1 MKRWSVCLL
10 LLFCAHLFAAPVW
23 AFNKPLAPHTR
34 GNLHP
39 HVLRTNT
46 YSLNAR
52 NVKALAQHGKDLWM
66 GTSMG
71 LIRYDTGSVENY
83 QVFDNTNGLLSNG
96 IFSISMDPAGRPW
109 IGTYGG
115 GLSVLDDS
123 GWVNFNTPHGLLD
136 SFVYDLHFSQ
146 GDLWIATWS
155 GVNRV
160 RGDLFARDSWKS
172 FTVENTNGGLIDNWV
187 YGIEVDKK
195 GRIWFGTESGI
206 SMLDDGKWRKW
217 NHENGLGAQHGEV
230 REDNLAV
237 MSPFT
242 GEHHTE
248 HSAPA
253 LPNTS
258 TLDYRPNYVVSFL
271 LDHKDRLWIGTWG
284 GGLSVLDTR
293 TFTFRNFT
301 QQNGLP
307 GNYILALKEG
317 PFGDLWIGSNAGLSR
332 FDGEIFENFGRINGL
347 SGGFVFSIE
356 FGPGHSLWIGGH
368 QGVDRLR
375 LDPSARDPGR
385 L

>member
-1 MKRWSVCLL
+1 MKRCSICLL
-10 LLFCAHLFAAPVW
+10 ILFGAHLFTASVW
-23 AFNKPLAPHTR
+23 AFTKPLAPRTR
-34 GNLHP
+34 GDLHP
-39 HVLRTNT
+39 HVLTVNT

-52 NVKALAQHGKDLWM
+52 NVKALAQHGKTLWM

-71 LIRYDTGSVENY
+71 LIRYDTHSIENY
-83 QVFDNTNGLLSNG
+83 QVFDNKNGLLSNG

-123 GWVNFNTPHGLLD
+123 EWVNFNTPQGLLD
-136 SFVYDLHFSQ
+136 SFVYDLHFIQ

-160 RGDLFARDSWKS
+160 RGDLFARESWES
-172 FTVENTNGGLIDNWV
+172 FTVENTDGGLIDNWV
-187 YGIEVDKK
+187 YGIEADKK
-195 GRIWFGTESGI
+195 GRIWFGTESGV
-206 SMLDDGKWRKW
+206 SMLTDGKWRKW
-217 NHENGLGAQHGEV
+217 SHEDGLGAPHREV
-230 REDNLAV
+230 KEDNLAV

-248 HSAPA
+248 HSAPT

-258 TLDYRPNYVVSFL
+258 SLDYRPNYVVSFL
-271 LDHKDRLWIGTWG
+271 LDRKDRLWIGTWG
-284 GGLSVLDTR
+284 GGLSVLDTK

-307 GNYILALKEG
+307 GNYILSLKEG

-332 FDGEIFENFGRINGL
+332 FDGETFESFLRRFNKKVQQ
-347 SGGFVFSIE
+347 SGKLIQS
-356 FGPGHSLWIGGH
+356 
-368 QGVDRLR
+368 
-375 LDPSARDPGR
+375 
-385 L
+385 